1 MIDVGLGSEKILRI
15 QKRLSEHSFQAP
27 IFTFSNAPSQP
38 EKPHEHQLAQLCR
51 QRPRAIVGSFHM
63 LDGSVLDE
71 LSKYQ
76 KGGGIVVSYDC
87 PVSLDCDQ
95 VIFDRVDN
103 AYKAAMHLLM
113 AGHRQIGIAAS
124 TRSQWLSTSLN
135 GPIEARIA
143 GFRRALCD
151 FGVTM
156 RPEWLFQ
163 TSAYEMGGAELA
175 KQFLALK
182 ERPTGM
188 CVVND
193 YVALAF
199 MAELIKVG
207 VRIPQE
213 LSIIGHDNQPIAI
226 YCPVPLTSATQ
237 PVDKIVDSVVDLLIE
252 RLEGGTAPP
261 RTVVITGDIVV
272 RDSVAPPAL

>member
-1 MIDVGLGSEKILRI
+1 
-15 QKRLSEHSFQAP
+15 
-27 IFTFSNAPSQP
+27 
-38 EKPHEHQLAQLCR
+38 
-51 QRPRAIVGSFHM
+51 
-63 LDGSVLDE
+63 
-71 LSKYQ
+71 
-76 KGGGIVVSYDC
+76 
-87 PVSLDCDQ
+87 
-95 VIFDRVDN
+95 
-103 AYKAAMHLLM
+103 
-113 AGHRQIGIAAS
+113 
-124 TRSQWLSTSLN
+124 
-135 GPIEARIA
+135 
-143 GFRRALCD
+143 
-151 FGVTM
+151 
-156 RPEWLFQ
+156 
-163 TSAYEMGGAELA
+163 MGGAELA